1 MTGSPAPPGGVRG
14 FCVQE
19 EDEGERLDRFV
30 PRALEDLSRSR
41 AQGLIAEG
49 LVLVNDAVKRPGYR
63 LRIGD
68 RVSVQVPEPVQLVAR
83 PEDLP
88 LTVVHEDADLLVVDK
103 PAGMAV
109 HPAPGSPSGTLV
121 NALLH
126 HCRDLSGING
136 VLRPGIVHRLDR
148 GTTGLLMVAKNDA
161 AHRGLAAQ
169 LEERSVER
177 RYTALV
183 WGSPPGAGVVDAP
196 LDRSPADRKRIA
208 VVEGGRRAVTRFRRL
223 RELGFLSL
231 LELRLETGR
240 THQIRVHLQHLGHP
254 VFGDRPAAGRLP
266 VYGTGEAARE
276 PPGWPDPG
284 IDPRHRPA
292 AASRLLE
299 GGPNRVSARR
309 CTPRVRSLG
318 FFRFDR
324 VPPAH
329 RGGVLRFESP
339 LPEDMARTLTHSPSS
354 RTAYLSG
361 KLKGPLTEKSWPLH
375 YAQIRRPDLG
385 CVA

>member
-1 MTGSPAPPGGVRG
+1 MTGSPAPAGGVRR
-14 FCVQE
+14 FRIRE

-30 PRALEDLSRSR
+30 PRALEDLSRNR

-49 LVLVNDAVKRPGYR
+49 MVLVDEAVKRPGYR

-68 RVSVQVPEPVQLVAR
+68 RISVQVPEPVELVAR

-88 LTVVHEDADLLVVDK
+88 LTMVHEDADLLVVDK

-161 AHRGLAAQ
+161 AHRGLAGQ
-169 LEERSVER
+169 LESRSVER

-183 WGSPPGAGVVDAP
+183 WGSPPREGAVDAP
-196 LDRSPADRKRIA
+196 LDRSPSDRKRMA
-208 VVEGGRRAVTRFRRL
+208 VVEGGRSAVTRFRRL
-223 RELGFLSL
+223 RELAFLSL

-240 THQIRVHLQHLGHP
+240 THQIRAHLQHLGHP
-254 VFGDRPAAGRLP
+254 VFGDP
-266 VYGTGEAARE
+266 VYGGRVRVR
-276 PPGWPDPG
+276 G

-292 AASRLLE
+292 AGRLLE
-299 GGPNRVSARR
+299 GLDRQALHAA
-309 CTPRVRSLG
+309 SLG
-318 FFRFDR
+318 F
-324 VPPAH
+324 AH
-329 RGGVLRFESP
+329 PRTGEELRFESP
-339 LPEDMARTLTHSPSS
+339 LPEDMARTLGGAQELLQVCGSP
-354 RTAYLSG
+354 TG
-361 KLKGPLTEKSWPLH
+361 
-375 YAQIRRPDLG
+375 
-385 CVA
+385 

>member
-1 MTGSPAPPGGVRG
+1 MTGAPAPPGGVRR
-14 FCVQE
+14 FRIRE
-19 EDEGERLDRFV
+19 EDEGDRLDRFV
-30 PRALEDLSRSR
+30 PRVLEDLSRNR

-49 LVLVNDAVKRPGYR
+49 LVLVNDAARRPGYR

-68 RVSVQVPEPVQLVAR
+68 QVGVRVPEPAPLAAR

-148 GTTGLLMVAKNDA
+148 GTTGLLMVAKSDA

-183 WGSPPGAGVVDAP
+183 WGRVPGEGVVDAP
-196 LDRSPADRKRIA
+196 LDRSPADRKRMA
-208 VVEGGRRAVTRFRRL
+208 VVEGGRSAVTRFRRL
-223 RELGFLSL
+223 RELAFLSL

-240 THQIRVHLQHLGHP
+240 THQIRVHMQHLGHP
-254 VFGDRPAAGRLP
+254 VFGDP
-266 VYGTGEAARE
+266 VYGGRVRVR
-276 PPGWPDPG
+276 G

-292 AASRLLE
+292 AGRLLE
-299 GGPNRVSARR
+299 SIDRQALHAA
-309 CTPRVRSLG
+309 SLG
-318 FFRFDR
+318 VTHPRTGEALRFD
-324 VPPAH
+324 
-329 RGGVLRFESP
+329 SP
-339 LPEDMARTLTHSPSS
+339 LPEDVERILREASNPIP
-354 RTAYLSG
+354 AAPG
-361 KLKGPLTEKSWPLH
+361 
-375 YAQIRRPDLG
+375 A
-385 CVA
+385 A

>member
-1 MTGSPAPPGGVRG
+1 VTGSPAPPSGVRG

-41 AQGLIAEG
+41 AQSLIAEG
-49 LVLVNDAVKRPGYR
+49 LVLVNEAVKRPGYR

-183 WGSPPGAGVVDAP
+183 WGSPPEEGVVDAP

-208 VVEGGRRAVTRFRRL
+208 VVEGGRRAVTHFRRL
-223 RELGFLSL
+223 RELAFLSL
-231 LELRLETGR
+231 LELRLRRGAPTRSAR
-240 THQIRVHLQHLGHP
+240 TCSIW
-254 VFGDRPAAGRLP
+254 
-266 VYGTGEAARE
+266 GTRSSGIPCTEGAR
-276 PPGWPDPG
+276 GC
-284 IDPRHRPA
+284 
-292 AASRLLE
+292 AASTR
-299 GGPNRVSARR
+299 GTAPRPCACSRGSTARR
-309 CTPRVRSLG
+309 CTP
-318 FFRFDR
+318 
-324 VPPAH
+324 
-329 RGGVLRFESP
+329 LRWGSTTRAP
-339 LPEDMARTLTHSPSS
+339 GRRCGSRAPCPGTWAGPCRRRRADADPDGQVQRLPEDRRGGGRAR
-354 RTAYLSG
+354 
-361 KLKGPLTEKSWPLH
+361 
-375 YAQIRRPDLG
+375 
-385 CVA
+385 

>member
-1 MTGSPAPPGGVRG
+1 MTGSPAPAGGVRR
-14 FCVQE
+14 FRIRE

-30 PRALEDLSRSR
+30 PRVLEDLSRNR

-49 LVLVNDAVKRPGYR
+49 MVLVDEAVKRPGYR
-63 LRIGD
+63 VRIGD
-68 RVSVQVPEPVQLVAR
+68 RISVQVPEPVELVAR

-126 HCRDLSGING
+126 YCRDLSGING

-169 LEERSVER
+169 LESRSVER

-183 WGSPPGAGVVDAP
+183 WGSPPGEGVVDAP
-196 LDRSPADRKRIA
+196 LDRSPSDRKRMA
-208 VVEGGRRAVTRFRRL
+208 VVEGGRSAVTRFRRL
-223 RELGFLSL
+223 RELAFLSL

-240 THQIRVHLQHLGHP
+240 THQIRAHLQHLGHP
-254 VFGDRPAAGRLP
+254 VFGDP
-266 VYGTGEAARE
+266 VYGGRARVR
-276 PPGWPDPG
+276 G

-292 AASRLLE
+292 AGRLLE
-299 GGPNRVSARR
+299 SIDRQALHAA
-309 CTPRVRSLG
+309 SLG
-318 FFRFDR
+318 F
-324 VPPAH
+324 AH
-329 RGGVLRFESP
+329 PRTGEELRFESP
-339 LPEDMARTLTHSPSS
+339 LPEDMARTLGGAQELLQVSP
-354 RTAYLSG
+354 TG
-361 KLKGPLTEKSWPLH
+361 
-375 YAQIRRPDLG
+375 
-385 CVA
+385 

>member
-1 MTGSPAPPGGVRG
+1 MTGAPVRGGGVRSFG
-14 FCVQE
+14 IQE
-19 EDEGERLDRFV
+19 EEEGERLDRFV
-30 PRALEDLSRSR
+30 PRVLEELSRSR
-41 AQGLIAEG
+41 VQGLVAEG
-49 LVLVNDAVKRPGYR
+49 AVRVNDAAKRPGYR

-68 RVSVQVPEPVQLVAR
+68 RVTVEVPEPVELVAR

-88 LTVVHEDADLLVVDK
+88 LSVMYEDADLLVVDK

-109 HPAPGSPSGTLV
+109 HPAPGSPAGTLV

-177 RYTALV
+177 GYTALV
-183 WGSPPGAGVVDAP
+183 WGSPPEEGVVDAP
-196 LDRSPADRKRIA
+196 VDRSPADRKRMA

-223 RELGFLSL
+223 RELGLFSL

-240 THQIRVHLQHLGHP
+240 THQIRVHMQHLGYP
-254 VFGDRPAAGRLP
+254 VFGDP
-266 VYGTGEAARE
+266 VYGGRTRVR
-276 PPGWPDPG
+276 G

-292 AASRLLE
+292 AGRLLQ
-299 GGPNRVSARR
+299 GLDRQALHAA
-309 CTPRVRSLG
+309 SLG
-318 FFRFDR
+318 FTHPRSGEER
-324 VPPAH
+324 
-329 RGGVLRFESP
+329 RFESP
-339 LPEDMARTLTHSPSS
+339 MPEDMERTLQG
-354 RTAYLSG
+354 AAE
-361 KLKGPLTEKSWPLH
+361 PLTG
-375 YAQIRRPDLG
+375 AAG
-385 CVA
+385 A